1 MPPVSY
7 ADDLFSQPASVN
19 KLLQSI
25 LQHSLFS
32 RIADS
37 KAKDAVLRFTSSL
50 FHSHPSNTCQPSHIL
65 PLIQQYTGSLSVTDR
80 LILTI
85 MHLFEAEKKS
95 SVASLLSTWSPT
107 GSPTPES
114 FLDVICS
121 LEPGRVLRT
130 ILSFPS
136 SRFLANENADP
147 TSVTGEEDGILYDP
161 ALLLLLLAH
170 SFIEGPP
177 QSALSWVQLYR
188 SNIISLTIRCLSATD
203 SNLRLFATQQ
213 LSALWKLM
221 QVSTDHSRARVIT
234 DNQLQSADMQEKE
247 QVLYILNLLR
257 DQLPSSPED
266 PPVRLPSYVT
276 LFLAH
281 ALRGIFYP
289 SNFIYPITA
298 RFLLQRPELDL
309 NDVPLLFGLL
319 YSSTDD
325 WKKERAWIV
334 RFLAD
339 GMQSSEDWRLLKRRH
354 TWDLLASL
362 FESSFNDKTLRH
374 GILEVRILSCL
385 LWPSALTECH

>member
-1 MPPVSY
+1 M
-7 ADDLFSQPASVN
+7 
-19 KLLQSI
+19 
-25 LQHSLFS
+25 
-32 RIADS
+32 
-37 KAKDAVLRFTSSL
+37 
-50 FHSHPSNTCQPSHIL
+50 
-65 PLIQQYTGSLSVTDR
+65 
-80 LILTI
+80 
-85 MHLFEAEKKS
+85 
-95 SVASLLSTWSPT
+95 
-107 GSPTPES
+107 
-114 FLDVICS
+114 ICS
-121 LEPGRVLRT
+121 LEPGHVLRT

-136 SRFLANENADP
+136 SRFLATESADP
-147 TSVTGEEDGILYDP
+147 ISVTGEEDGVMYNP
-161 ALLLLLLAH
+161 VLLLLLLAH
-170 SFIEGPP
+170 SFIESPP

-203 SNLRLFATQQ
+203 SNLRLFAIQQ

-221 QVSTDHSRARVIT
+221 QVSTDHSRIHVIT

-266 PPVRLPSYVT
+266 PPARLPSYVT

-298 RFLLQRPELDL
+298 RFLLQRPELDV

-362 FESSFNDKTLRH
+362 FESSFSDKTLRQ
-374 GILEVRILSCL
+374 GILEVRMLSSL
-385 LWPSALTECH
+385 LCPPALMEWY